1 MAATVFPLP
10 VTTISEKTFT
20 TTVPSSAT
28 PYVATVSMSPGVYRI
43 TCVSSTI
50 TTVGFFSGNTL
61 IATALTASG
70 TVDVTVASA
79 VTRLS
84 ITTNTGSNIA
94 VTVTF
99 QSAPIVISGVSGT
112 LTTITS
118 SGTYTTQ
125 GIAFAVAVGGGG
137 GGGVS
142 GQQGAG
148 GGGGSGGVA
157 SGLVG
162 GNGNITVTIGAGG
175 ETTVAG
181 GTTTIGTLTATGGG
195 AGVSNSSAVGG
206 AGGTAGSPGG
216 AVGGTGNHGGSNN
229 STAGSTSSAPD
240 YTFVKTGTTGGGGGG
255 SYAGS
260 GYNGSAGGGNGSIG
274 TGGTGAGAQNSNTAT
289 AGTGYGAGGGGGPRI
304 LGNAGGAGSQGV
316 VYLIGGF

>member
-125 GIAFAVAVGGGG
+125 GIAIAVAVGGGG
-137 GGGVS
+137 GGGYSAV
-142 GQQGAG
+142 ANG
-148 GGGGSGGVA
+148 GTGGGSGG
-157 SGLVG
+157 
-162 GNGNITVTIGAGG
+162 
-175 ETTVAG
+175 
-181 GTTTIGTLTATGGG
+181 
-195 AGVSNSSAVGG
+195 
-206 AGGTAGSPGG
+206 
-216 AVGGTGNHGGSNN
+216 
-229 STAGSTSSAPD
+229 
-240 YTFVKTGTTGGGGGG
+240 
-255 SYAGS
+255 
-260 GYNGSAGGGNGSIG
+260 IG
-274 TGGTGAGAQNSNTAT
+274 TGGTGSGTQNSNTAT
-289 AGTGYGAGGGGGPRI
+289 SGTGYGAGGGGGSRI
-304 LGNAGGAGSQGV
+304 INNAAGSGSQGV

>member
-137 GGGVS
+137 GGGQS
-142 GQQGAG
+142 GAQGSG

-175 ETTVAG
+175 EPTLGG

-195 AGVSNSSAVGG
+195 AGQSNASAAGG
-206 AGGTAGSPGG
+206 TGGTAGSPGG
-216 AVGGTGNHGGSNN
+216 GVGGAGSHGGSNN
-229 STAGSTSSAPD
+229 ATAGAASAAPD
-240 YTFVKTGTTGGGGGG
+240 YTFVKTGTTGAGGGGG
-255 SYAGS
+255 YSAVANGGTGGGS
-260 GYNGSAGGGNGSIG
+260 GGIG
-274 TGGTGAGAQNSNTAT
+274 TGGTGSGTQNSNTAT
-289 AGTGYGAGGGGGPRI
+289 SGTGYGAGGGGGSRI
-304 LGNAGGAGSQGV
+304 INNAAGSGSQGV